1 MAVSLDNLTIAYEA
15 SRVSAL
21 LSKIKIDVITKAA
34 DEIKRGADDLK
45 DSIDTFW
52 VGESA
57 DKFKKN
63 IDTDTQNVAKALDK
77 LYDTLE
83 GEINTVTGAMHQVD
97 EQLINER

>member
-1 MAVSLDNLTIAYEA
+1 MAVSLDNLTIAYEG

-21 LSKIKIDVITKAA
+21 LSKIKAEVITKAST
-34 DEIKRGADDLK
+34 EVKRGADDLK

-52 VGESA
+52 DGESA
-57 DKFKKN
+57 DTFKKN
-63 IDTDTQNVAKALDK
+63 IDTDTQNISKALDK

-83 GEINTVTGAMHQVD
+83 AEINTVAGRMHEVD